1 MLNFLKPAKHIER
14 LENSQIDPT
23 YKRLRIQ
30 VYLGIFIGYAA
41 FYLTRKVFTLVIP
54 ELEKQGFGKGELGV
68 VLGAV
73 SIAYGLSKFLMGNV
87 SDRSNS
93 RYFLASGLLLTALV
107 AVVFGIIP
115 YSSMS
120 VPTAIT
126 IMFILMFFNG
136 WFQGMGWPPCGRAMV
151 HWWSS
156 KERGAVVSTWN
167 CAHNVGG
174 GLAGNIA
181 VWALGYFNHWQAM
194 LYVPAGIVVGVA
206 IFVILVM
213 RDTPQ
218 SCGLPPIE
226 EYKNDYPKDYSN
238 KNEIELKA
246 KEIFVK
252 YILPNKFLW
261 YIAIA
266 NAFVYFIRYGALD
279 WAPSYLS
286 QVKHFELK
294 SMGWAYALY
303 EYAAIPGTILCGII
317 SDKIFKGRRTETGLI
332 FMVLTLILIVLY
344 WSLPSSTP
352 KWVITCV
359 LAGIG
364 FLIYGP
370 VMLIGLHAL
379 ELAPKKAAGT
389 AAGFTGLF
397 GYLGGSTLAGM
408 LLGYVIE
415 YSGWDM
421 YFILLIVSSL
431 LAIFF
436 IALTYT
442 RKKD

>member
-30 VYLGIFIGYAA
+30 VYLAIFIGYAA

-115 YSSMS
+115 YSNMS
-120 VPTAIT
+120 VPTAIA

-174 GLAGNIA
+174 G
-181 VWALGYFNHWQAM
+181 
-194 LYVPAGIVVGVA
+194 
-206 IFVILVM
+206 
-213 RDTPQ
+213 
-218 SCGLPPIE
+218 
-226 EYKNDYPKDYSN
+226 
-238 KNEIELKA
+238 
-246 KEIFVK
+246 
-252 YILPNKFLW
+252 
-261 YIAIA
+261 
-266 NAFVYFIRYGALD
+266 
-279 WAPSYLS
+279 
-286 QVKHFELK
+286 
-294 SMGWAYALY
+294 
-303 EYAAIPGTILCGII
+303 
-317 SDKIFKGRRTETGLI
+317 
-332 FMVLTLILIVLY
+332 
-344 WSLPSSTP
+344 
-352 KWVITCV
+352 
-359 LAGIG
+359 
-364 FLIYGP
+364 
-370 VMLIGLHAL
+370 
-379 ELAPKKAAGT
+379 
-389 AAGFTGLF
+389 
-397 GYLGGSTLAGM
+397 
-408 LLGYVIE
+408 
-415 YSGWDM
+415 
-421 YFILLIVSSL
+421 
-431 LAIFF
+431 
-436 IALTYT
+436 
-442 RKKD
+442 